1 VSGFESF
8 VDGRC
13 IVVAEIAQS
22 HDGSLGLAHAFV
34 DAAAGAGA
42 DAVKFQTHIAE
53 AESTPSE
60 PWRVQ
65 FSTQDATRYDYWKRM
80 EFTLG
85 QWQEL
90 RDHAAEVG
98 ILFASSPFSLEAV
111 TLLDSIGVDL
121 LKVAS
126 GEITNLPMLKAIA
139 ETGRPVM
146 LSSGMSPWPEID
158 AAVDALRLGGP
169 FAVLQCTSEYPCPPE
184 KVGLNVIDDLRIR
197 YGLPVGLS
205 DHSGTIFPGLAAA
218 AGSIAVLEVH
228 LTLSRQMF
236 GPDVLASITPKEFST
251 LVEGVRF
258 IEHALANP
266 IDKNRQA
273 DDLEQL
279 RSLFMKS
286 AVTVRSLEAGHRL
299 GADDIALK
307 KPGGG
312 LTADSIP
319 ELVGRTLAHAVP
331 ADHQLTMSDFVEMGP

>member
-218 AGSIAVLEVH
+218 AGSIAVLEV
-228 LTLSRQMF
+228 
-236 GPDVLASITPKEFST
+236 LASITPKEFST